1 MDEIRIE
8 NLKIYAYHGVYEEEN
23 KTGQDFFVN
32 ATLYTDTRKAGKTDD
47 LSCSVDY
54 GEVCHFIND
63 YIKNHTYQLIETVAE
78 QTAQQI
84 LQKFPL
90 LKKVDLEIR
99 KPEAPIGLPFESV
112 SVKIERGWHLAYVA
126 LGSNM
131 GDKEGYI
138 KTAVDALKANEN
150 IRQVRASSLI
160 WTAPYGEVQNQED
173 FLNGMLELETLYTP
187 TELLTVL
194 HELEQNANRVRTIH
208 WGPRTLDL
216 DIIFYDDLVM
226 DTKELTIPH
235 CDMQNREFVLKP
247 LCELAPYKRHPLLG
261 KRVEELLKELENKD
275 RA

>member
-32 ATLYTDTRKAGKTDD
+32 ATLYTDTRKAGKTDA

-187 TELLTVL
+187 TELLAVL

>member
-32 ATLYTDTRKAGKTDD
+32 ATLYTDTRKAGKTDA

>member
-138 KTAVDALKANEN
+138 KTAVDALKENGN
-150 IRQVRASSLI
+150 IRQIRASSLI